1 MLHLGAIWAPFGL
14 LGEPL
19 GSIWA
24 LLGGIWGPL
33 GLRGVIF
40 RRPESKKGAQ
50 KGLSWDF
57 HAIFKDFIVF
67 LEWFSQLFLHFLILF
82 IIQGVGSFLNV
93 QRATRVH
100 KRISHVI
107 FMLYFRILY
116 ILLQWFPQ
124 LGTWSRLR
132 RRRRRRPLD
141 MQCSVSKN
149 MDVSWKLFTKLS
161 SFS

>member
-1 MLHLGAIWAPFGL
+1 MPFRVVFGSILAPFWSPLGSLWAPFGL
-14 LGEPL
+14 FGEPL

-67 LEWFSQLFLHFLILF
+67 L
-82 IIQGVGSFLNV
+82 
-93 QRATRVH
+93 
-100 KRISHVI
+100 
-107 FMLYFRILY
+107 
-116 ILLQWFPQ
+116 
-124 LGTWSRLR
+124 
-132 RRRRRRPLD
+132 
-141 MQCSVSKN
+141 
-149 MDVSWKLFTKLS
+149 
-161 SFS
+161 